1 MWLVIVNP
9 NAGRK
14 KGKKDWE
21 KISALL
27 IRERIHFKRVYTKRT
42 RHAIHLSI
50 KYIEQG
56 FTKIIVVGGDGTF
69 NEVVNGIF
77 TQNFYHPSEITLGMI
92 PVGTGNDWGRMFG
105 IPLKYKKA
113 VQIIAAERTF
123 SQDIGKVEYF
133 NSNKKEI
140 RYFANVAGLGY
151 DAFVAKKT
159 NRLKERG
166 GGGSF
171 SYLLNIVLGLFQYK
185 NKFIEL
191 RIDDKLEFKGRIFSM
206 SVGIC
211 RFNGGGMMQQPNAIP
226 NDGIFDLT
234 IIKKTTKMKVVRN
247 LKNLYD
253 GTFIKMPEVLTFT
266 GKSISIISKP
276 EKNIFLETDGESLGH
291 SPINFEILPQSL
303 KVIVNKIPDESLKPE
318 RKNGETE

>member
-1 MWLVIVNP
+1 MEKEQKINDKWLVIVNP

-21 KISALL
+21 KISKLL
-27 IRERIHFKRVYTKRT
+27 IQEGILFKRVFTKEIN
-42 RHAIHLSI
+42 HAIHLSI

-56 FTKIIVVGGDGTF
+56 FIKIIVVGGDGTL

-77 TQNFYHPSEITLGMI
+77 TQNFHPPLEITLGMI
-92 PVGTGNDWGRMFG
+92 PVGTGNDWCRMYG

-113 VQIIAAERTF
+113 VQIIANEKSF

-133 NSNKKEI
+133 NSNKKET

-159 NRLKERG
+159 NRLKEKG
-166 GGGSF
+166 GGNSF
-171 SYLLNIVLGLFQYK
+171 AYLLNIVLGLFQYK
-185 NKFIEL
+185 TKFIEL
-191 RIDDKLEFKGRIFSM
+191 KIDNKLKFKGRIFSM

-211 RFNGGGMMQQPNAIP
+211 RFNGGGMMQLPNAIP

-234 IIKKTTKMKVVRN
+234 IIKKTTKMKVVKN
-247 LKNLYD
+247 IKNLYD
-253 GTFIKMPEVLTFT
+253 GSFIKMPEVLTFT

-276 EKNIFLETDGESLGH
+276 IKNVFLETDGESLGH
-291 SPINFEILPQSL
+291 SPINFEILPRSL
-303 KVIVNKIPDESLKPE
+303 NVIVNKIPE
-318 RKNGETE
+318 

>member
-1 MWLVIVNP
+1 MENEQKTKNTWLVIVNP

-14 KGKKDWE
+14 KGKKDWK
-21 KISALL
+21 KISTLL
-27 IRERIHFKRVYTKRT
+27 TREGILFKRVFTKKIN
-42 RHAIHLSI
+42 HAIHLTV

-56 FTKIIVVGGDGTF
+56 FIKIIVVGGDGTF

-77 TQNFYHPSEITLGMI
+77 TQNLYPPSKFTLAMI
-92 PVGTGNDWGRMFG
+92 PVGTGNDWGRMFD
-105 IPLKYKKA
+105 IPLKYKNA
-113 VQIIAAERTF
+113 IQIIANGMTF
-123 SQDIGKVEYF
+123 TQDIGKVEYF

-159 NRLKERG
+159 NRLKEKG
-166 GGGSF
+166 GGNSF
-171 SYLLNIVLGLFQYK
+171 AYLLNIFLGLFQYK
-185 NKFIEL
+185 TKFIEL
-191 RIDDKLEFKGRIFSM
+191 RIDDKLKFKGMIFSM

-211 RFNGGGMMQQPNAIP
+211 KYNGGGMMQLPNAIP

-253 GTFIKMPEVLTFT
+253 GSFIKMPEVLTFT

-276 EKNIFLETDGESLGH
+276 VKNVFLETDGESLGH
-291 SPINFEILPQSL
+291 SPINFEILPKSL
-303 KVIVNKIPDESLKPE
+303 KVIVNKIPE
-318 RKNGETE
+318 